1 MFFRICSRS
10 VPSYRLFE
18 LVNRFIAQRV
28 RASGLDGDG
37 FVQGSLFHMYMRC
50 GKMFDARKVFDRMRE
65 REETL

>member
-1 MFFRICSRS
+1 M
-10 VPSYRLFE
+10 PSYRLFE

-28 RASGLDGDG
+28 RASGLNGDG

-50 GKMFDARKVFDRMRE
+50 GKMGDARKVFDRMRE